1 MRFYLNTLSNRV
13 YVEVAP
19 QITETFDESLDSAT
33 VSLKAN
39 DNPIPYA
46 PNQYF
51 YICDDEDNIL
61 YTMVL
66 ALDMVEPYSSKPL
79 KYRHVLTLT
88 QNSRNTSKKT
98 VRNSVF
104 TQPMSEYKK
113 GYLSLFNSVGYF
125 ADLSAQFYY
134 WYNKRASDQQENVW
148 SEPIHLTA
156 KDRIQGDFAVE
167 IKVFGFKAQ
176 QISGSSSYAPH
187 IFNAQISDFSDG
199 TDIKLHLYR
208 NGVDTGVYA
217 LLTSEMLNNKTVI
230 NEFTTYIKANPTGDY
245 EVKAYSDL
253 SYEHGLDSSNVFCT
267 KSLSTVARTTPQ
279 QFFIVINYS
288 LQTYYYNCYD
298 LLELLIKRQQQK
310 NLRYSKVKLFT
321 LPESGELHDL
331 LVNTIPPNF
340 TFTASTMYECI
351 ADIFK
356 LFDAIFTIDNNNVL
370 GIEYLNEYQ
379 QQNTLEVSSTRS
391 THAEENYNRGIVNFY
406 QDARVLERFP
416 SGKGYAKARS
426 SGLGIPTGTND
437 FCILLPHKIEYIDKV
452 EMLNP
457 KITVRYTV
465 FIGNNQD
472 TESYVRDLIYDDDI
486 VVDLS
491 TFVLESSIWGLLISS
506 SAQSLTSNQEKVQ
519 ANTTYYQKGDN
530 KIMLGLTYQNG
541 GIQTTNYNFNT
552 LMQFAFCRLF
562 GLHFNGSNIEIN
574 SISYD
579 NNFTDIKTAVTYM
592 ASVDG
597 KLEVESINPKYN
609 GEIFIDQSNG
619 AVDLNKLGLNMY
631 GLALK
636 LGEPTLTKTMQIV
649 DFSNRIRKGQYIIEN
664 GEKWIAN
671 VITHTILDGGK
682 VQSVVNF
689 VKNYNALSLFTRV
702 DKEKRMSTIAPE
714 LINKSEV
721 LFGEYLYFSTQSL
734 GPEYHTETKMVTSEI
749 CSLFYSTFKYDE
761 SETHRVDYAIVN
773 SFDETSSP
781 YIFNDNGVTRNV
793 ENVAIPLVKY
803 GSGNSICLE
812 ASFSHPKSAGN
823 KTTNDYQW
831 WGGSSYFTNF
841 VPYTD
846 ENGFV
851 DKIDYKLYYKV
862 VESDLDNYPIID
874 TTNDDTLIIDLSKL
888 EIFKYPNEI
897 FAINYQIHLLPIS
910 SRKDIDFVGSAFIN
924 NNAMVKNPEAKNFY
938 IYLSDSYKYSILD
951 TKGQG
956 TRYLITDVSYSTQ
969 IDSFYLTFFFESIDI
984 TNIISWAIC
993 DENGNIYFAS
1003 NTRPTSSGRTVIYFA
1018 ARNQRVEDNQIEY
1031 LYRLS
1036 FTVGQNVVV
1045 YGNIGATFVSYR
1057 PGTIVDIALQD
1068 GTPYHLYISLPNEHW
1083 CSDESGWEDVSGI
1096 VDHDIALGTS
1106 SNGVQMSKFTIVW
1119 EKYIKAIT
1127 IGDTTYNNP
1136 DPSDSFLYRT
1146 EVWSKKGL
1154 SLSWSVSDI
1163 QSGYYPSENGGTWNT
1178 DNDIYKDISALKYTT
1193 FTITFHK
1200 GVHYVVFT
1208 LDGTATSYYNPYPLQ
1223 DDGGTETISNIELG
1237 LTYSWETHPVTNW
1250 QIDSGGTGSGT
1261 TNGTDI
1267 SIEPQASAI
1276 MHTFKIK
1283 AGSNVTLVGT
1293 IGGESVTIRANQTYE
1308 VEWQQG
1314 TSYDLEVTYDDENYY
1329 LPSGSTTSY
1338 SGTINSDTDLGTTVS
1353 ALRYTAITLNFG
1365 AYVKSITLT
1374 IDGNTETYY
1383 NPNRPNAGTTT
1394 ITQIEQGLSYS
1405 WTAHPE
1411 NNYEIDSQETGSGT
1425 TDGTDFDISPTA
1437 YRPSY
1442 AFSITAG
1449 SNVVVTGTVA
1459 GNTVNLSSGQTYSA
1473 NILNGSSY
1481 DLTVTPR
1488 DSSYYLP
1495 SGSTTSYSGN
1505 VNAITALGTT
1515 ASALAYRTI
1524 TINFGTNVQRV
1535 VLTLNGVTTTYWN
1548 PSRPNADTT
1557 TISNI
1562 EQGLAYSYTSYA
1574 ESNCQ
1579 IDTDET
1585 GSGNTSSGNVTI
1597 NPTASAIM
1605 HNFKIKAGSNVTIS
1619 GTIGGQTVTIRS
1631 GEQYNVDWQQET
1643 TYSLTV
1649 SPNDS
1654 SYYIPSGATTS
1665 YSGTINADVDLG
1677 TTTSALA
1684 YRIFTINWRKGVSR
1698 VVFNGTSYY
1707 NPYPSQATGGSTTI
1721 GSIEQGQ
1728 TLSYSSY
1735 PVNNYE
1741 IISYISGTWN
1751 TSSGDLTITPTAN
1764 FVVRLTEIQF
1774 GRSSISSNHI
1784 LYLESLY
1791 FNNPNSSAISVSVN
1805 VKRYTSGAG
1814 TSGGTIDVGTYSGS
1828 TSGGYVSL
1836 SGIQLNNGSYS
1847 GDRYKITIT
1856 LTIGSVTTQITIGCL
1871 VNEYQSSNGSSKIYL
1886 YSVTADSQVIPS
1898 SATSN
1903 GCPVGGTE
1911 WWFID
1916 TNTWSN
1922 THS

>member
-1 MRFYLNTLSNRV
+1 MRFYLNNLSNRV

-39 DNPIPYA
+39 DNPISYA

-51 YICDDEDNIL
+51 YICDDNDNIL
-61 YTMVL
+61 YTMTL
-66 ALDMVEPYSSKPL
+66 ALDMVETYSSKPL

-88 QNSRNTSKKT
+88 QNSRNISKST

-113 GYLSLFNSVGYF
+113 GYTAINNSFNYGYSG
-125 ADLSAQFYY
+125 DDTQIIDWRVPNSKDG
-134 WYNKRASDQQENVW
+134 NENIW
-148 SEPIHLTA
+148 TDGINLNE
-156 KDRIQGDFAVE
+156 KDRIQGDLTINLVIWGIYHNSNDNSA
-167 IKVFGFKAQ
+167 
-176 QISGSSSYAPH
+176 H
-187 IFNAQISDFSDG
+187 IFKVTSLSDLG
-199 TDIKLHLYR
+199 NNNNIRLRLIR
-208 NGVDTGVYA
+208 NGVFTNQEVV
-217 LLTSEMLNNKTVI
+217 LTNEMLNSKIVI
-230 NEFTTYIKANPTGDY
+230 DSFSSYIKNNPTGLYTISLANTVYAIDNN
-245 EVKAYSDL
+245 VKNNATCF
-253 SYEHGLDSSNVFCT
+253 VM
-267 KSLSTVARTTPQ
+267 Q
-279 QFFIVINYS
+279 INYS
-288 LQTYYYNCYD
+288 LQVYYFNCYD
-298 LLELLIKRQQQK
+298 LLELLVKRQQQK

-391 THAEENYNRGIVNFY
+391 TQAEENYNRGIVNFY

-426 SGLGIPTGTND
+426 SGLGVPTSTND

-452 EMLNP
+452 EMLNANISIYLSWLSSGS
-457 KITVRYTV
+457 ITHGTS
-465 FIGNNQD
+465 NLN
-472 TESYVRDLIYDDDI
+472 YDDD
-486 VVDLS
+486 VVLDLS
-491 TFVLESSIWGLLISS
+491 HYVLESSIYGLLSS
-506 SAQSLTSNQEKVQ
+506 GDESTIANENQNLLQ
-519 ANTTYYQKGDN
+519 MNTTYYQKGDN
-530 KIMLGLTYQNG
+530 KINLGLTYQNG
-541 GIQTTNYNFNT
+541 TITSLIYYNFAT
-552 LMQFAFCRLF
+552 IVLYAFYRFF
-562 GLHFNGSNIEIN
+562 GLKYWGGQSTYAGSAIPNRN
-574 SISYD
+574 NYYS
-579 NNFTDIKTAVTYM
+579 NNFTNIKTAVTYM

-597 KLEVESINPKYN
+597 KLEIESINPKYN
-609 GEIFIDQSNG
+609 GEIFVDQSNG

-702 DKEKRMSTIAPE
+702 NKEKRMSTIAPE

-721 LFGEYLYFSTQSL
+721 LFGEYLYFSSETLPYSYQ
-734 GPEYHTETKMVTSEI
+734 TETKMVTTEI
-749 CSLFYSTFKYDE
+749 CSLFYSTFQYDE
-761 SETHRVDYAIVN
+761 SETHRVDYAIVSSYDN
-773 SFDETSSP
+773 TSSP
-781 YIFNDNGVTRNV
+781 YTFNDNGVTRNV
-793 ENVAIPLVKY
+793 ENVAIPLVRY

-846 ENGFV
+846 DNGFV

-897 FAINYQIHLLPIS
+897 FAINYQIHLLPVS
-910 SRKDIDFVGSAFIN
+910 TRKDIDFVGSAFIN

-938 IYLSDSYKYSILD
+938 IYVSDSYKYSILD

-956 TRYLITDVSYSTQ
+956 TRHLITSVGYHTTNMAFD
-969 IDSFYLTFFFESIDI
+969 LTFEYNEIDV
-984 TNIISWAIC
+984 TDIISWAIC
-993 DENGNIYFAS
+993 DESGNIYFAS
-1003 NTRPTSSGRTVIYFA
+1003 NTQPGSESSKLYFA
-1018 ARNQRVEDNQIEY
+1018 TRNQRIEDNQIEY

-1045 YGNIGATFVSYR
+1045 YGNIGAQFVSYR
-1057 PGTIVDIALQD
+1057 PGTVVDIPLQD
-1068 GTPYHLYISLPNEHW
+1068 GTPYHLYISLPSEHW
-1083 CSDESGWEDVSGI
+1083 YSDESGWEEESGI
-1096 VDHDIALGTS
+1096 VNRDINLGTT
-1106 SNGVQMSKFTIVW
+1106 SNGIQMSKFTIVW

-1136 DPSDSFLYRT
+1136 DPSDSFFYRT

-1163 QSGYYPSENGGTWNT
+1163 QNGYYPSESGGTWNT

-1208 LDGTATSYYNPYPLQ
+1208 LDGESTSYYNPYPMQ
-1223 DDGGTETISNIELG
+1223 DDGGTTTISNVEQG

-1261 TNGTDI
+1261 TDGTNI

-1283 AGSNVTLVGT
+1283 AGGNVTITGT
-1293 IGGESVTIRANQTYE
+1293 IGGESVTIRANQEYE
-1308 VEWQQG
+1308 QDWQQG
-1314 TSYDLEVTYDDENYY
+1314 TTYDLEVTCDDEYY
-1329 LPSGSTTSY
+1329 YFPSGSTTSY
-1338 SGTINSDTDLGTTVS
+1338 NGTIDSDTDLGTTV
-1353 ALRYTAITLNFG
+1353 
-1365 AYVKSITLT
+1365 
-1374 IDGNTETYY
+1374 
-1383 NPNRPNAGTTT
+1383 
-1394 ITQIEQGLSYS
+1394 
-1405 WTAHPE
+1405 
-1411 NNYEIDSQETGSGT
+1411 
-1425 TDGTDFDISPTA
+1425 
-1437 YRPSY
+1437 
-1442 AFSITAG
+1442 
-1449 SNVVVTGTVA
+1449 
-1459 GNTVNLSSGQTYSA
+1459 
-1473 NILNGSSY
+1473 
-1481 DLTVTPR
+1481 
-1488 DSSYYLP
+1488 
-1495 SGSTTSYSGN
+1495 
-1505 VNAITALGTT
+1505 
-1515 ASALAYRTI
+1515 SALAYRTI
-1524 TINFGTNVQRV
+1524 TINFGAFVQRV
-1535 VLTLNGVTTTYWN
+1535 ILTLDGVDTTYYN
-1548 PSRPNADTT
+1548 PSRPNAGTT
-1557 TISNI
+1557 TISKV

-1574 ESNCQ
+1574 ETNYQ

-1585 GSGNTSSGNVTI
+1585 GSGNTSDGDVTI
-1597 NPTASAIM
+1597 SPTASAIM
-1605 HNFKIKAGSNVTIS
+1605 HNFKIKAGVNVTVT
-1619 GTIGGQTVTIRS
+1619 GTIGGQSITLRSNQTYDVDWQEGTTYDLEVTCDTTNYYFPEGAILNYSGTINSDIDLGTTVSAASYRKVVINFGAGVQRVVLTLGGVATTYYNPNRPNAGTTTVSQIKQGVAYSWTTYPETNYQIDSGSSGSGTITSSDITINTTASLITYNFKIKAGNNVTITGNIGGQSVTIRS
-1631 GEQYNVDWQQET
+1631 NVSYEQTLPIGT

-1654 SYYIPSGATTS
+1654 SYYIPSGSTTS

-1677 TTTSALA
+1677 TTVSALA
-1684 YRIFTINWRKGVSR
+1684 YRTFTINWRKGVSR

-1707 NPYPSQATGGSTTI
+1707 NPYPNQADGGVKTI

-1728 TLSYSSY
+1728 TLSYSSH

-1774 GRSSISSNHI
+1774 GRSSISTNHI

-1791 FNNPNSSAISVSVN
+1791 FNNPSGSTISVSVN

-1814 TSGGTIDVGTYSGS
+1814 TSGGTIDVGTYSSS

-1856 LTIGSVTTQITIGCL
+1856 MTIGNVTTQITIGCL
-1871 VNEYQSSNGSSKIYL
+1871 VNEYVSSNGSSKIYL
-1886 YSVTADSQVIPS
+1886 YSVTADSQTIPS
-1898 SATSN
+1898 SSISN
-1903 GCPVGGTE
+1903 GCPIGGAE

>member
-1 MRFYLNTLSNRV
+1 MRFYLNNLSNRV

-33 VSLKAN
+33 VSLQAN
-39 DNPIPYA
+39 DNSIPYA

-51 YICDDEDNIL
+51 YICDDSDNIL
-61 YTMVL
+61 YTMIL
-66 ALDMVEPYSSKPL
+66 ALDMVETYSSKPL

-88 QNSRNTSKKT
+88 QNSRNISKKT

-104 TQPMSEYKK
+104 TQPMSEYKR
-113 GYLSLFNSVGYF
+113 GYF
-125 ADLSAQFYY
+125 AHYNWVEQTLQLPSAEYH
-134 WYNKRASDQQENVW
+134 WASTNDFWV
-148 SEPIHLTA
+148 EPIKLTS
-156 KDRIQGDFAVE
+156 KDKMTGDFVLEVKAY
-167 IKVFGFKAQ
+167 GFKNINNGDGGNFIYKANLNDLVDNTS
-176 QISGSSSYAPH
+176 IT
-187 IFNAQISDFSDG
+187 IVLMKDG
-199 TDIKLHLYR
+199 TSTGQSITLTNDMFNKKVV
-208 NGVDTGVYA
+208 VDA
-217 LLTSEMLNNKTVI
+217 
-230 NEFTTYIKANPTGDY
+230 FTTYIKNNPIGEY
-245 EVKAYSDL
+245 HLQL
-253 SYEHGLDSSNVFCT
+253 SNGLFV
-267 KSLSTVARTTPQ
+267 STSADNHSPYIT
-279 QFFIVINYS
+279 QFVIQLHFS

-310 NLRYSKVKLFT
+310 NLRYSKVKLFI
-321 LPESGELHDL
+321 LPESGELYDL

-340 TFTASTMYECI
+340 TFTASTMYECM

-379 QQNTLEVSSTRS
+379 SENTSEVSSTRS

-457 KITVRYTV
+457 IIRVAAHYWQP
-465 FIGNNQD
+465 ND
-472 TESYVRDLIYDDDI
+472 TDTRVVNDLTFLDDI
-486 VVDLS
+486 VFDIS
-491 TFVLESSIWGLLISS
+491 NFVIESAIWGLLLSS
-506 SAQSLTSNQEKVQ
+506 DTSSIVKNDEKIQ
-519 ANTTYYQKGDN
+519 ANTIYYQKGDN
-530 KIMLGLTYQNG
+530 KIMLGLTYQG
-541 GIQTTNYNFNT
+541 GTINATYFNFDT
-552 LMQFAFCRLF
+552 LMTYAMFRFLGYITKDETRC
-562 GLHFNGSNIEIN
+562 NIKEIN
-574 SISYD
+574 SYYRNNYD
-579 NNFTDIKTAVTYM
+579 DIKTAVTYM

-702 DKEKRMSTIAPE
+702 NKEKRMSTISPE
-714 LINKSEV
+714 LINKSEI
-721 LFGEYLYFSTQSL
+721 LFGEYLYFSSERL
-734 GPEYHTETKMVTSEI
+734 GHEYHTNTKMVTSEI

-761 SETHRVDYAIVN
+761 GETHRIDYAIVN

-781 YIFNDNGVTRNV
+781 YTFNDNGITRNV
-793 ENVAIPLVKY
+793 ENVAIPLVRY
-803 GSGNSICLE
+803 GAGNSICLE

-823 KTTNDYQW
+823 KTIGNKIW
-831 WGGSSYFTNF
+831 WGGNEYFTNF

-846 ENGFV
+846 DNGFV

-862 VESDLDNYPIID
+862 GESDLDNYPIID
-874 TTNDDTLIIDLSKL
+874 TTNEDTLVIDLSKL

-910 SRKDIDFVGSAFIN
+910 SKKDIDFVGSAFIN
-924 NNAMVKNPEAKNFY
+924 NNALVKNPEAKNFY
-938 IYLSDSYKYSILD
+938 IYVSDSYKYSVLD

-956 TRYLITDVSYSTQ
+956 TRHLITDVSYTNYQ
-969 IDSFYLTFFFESIDI
+969 IDSFYLSFFYDDIDVTDI
-984 TNIISWAIC
+984 VSWAVC
-993 DENGNIYFAS
+993 DEDGNIYFAS
-1003 NTRPTSSGRTVIYFA
+1003 NTKPGVGRSTFYFA

-1068 GTPYHLYISLPNEHW
+1068 GTPYHLYISLPSEHW
-1083 CSDESGWEDVSGI
+1083 YSDESGWEDVSGI
-1096 VDHDIALGTS
+1096 VDHDIDLGTS
-1106 SNGVQMSKFTIVW
+1106 SNGVQMSKFIIVW

-1136 DPSDSFLYRT
+1136 DPSDSFFYRT
-1146 EVWSKKGL
+1146 EVWSRKGL

-1163 QSGYYPSENGGTWNT
+1163 QSGYYPSESGGTWNT
-1178 DNDIYKDISALKYTT
+1178 NDDIYKDITALKYTT

-1208 LDGTATSYYNPYPLQ
+1208 LDGASTSYYNPYPMQ
-1223 DDGGTETISNIELG
+1223 DDGGTTTIPNIERG
-1237 LTYSWETHPVTNW
+1237 LTYSWEAHPVTNW

-1261 TNGTDI
+1261 TDGTDI

-1283 AGSNVTLVGT
+1283 AGGNVTITGT
-1293 IGGESVTIRANQTYE
+1293 IGGQTVTIRSGQQYN
-1308 VEWQQG
+1308 VDWQQG
-1314 TSYDLEVTYDDENYY
+1314 TTYDLEVTCDNEYY
-1329 LPSGSTTSY
+1329 YFPSGAVTSY
-1338 SGTINSDTDLGTTVS
+1338 SGTINADVDLGTT
-1353 ALRYTAITLNFG
+1353 T
-1365 AYVKSITLT
+1365 
-1374 IDGNTETYY
+1374 
-1383 NPNRPNAGTTT
+1383 
-1394 ITQIEQGLSYS
+1394 
-1405 WTAHPE
+1405 
-1411 NNYEIDSQETGSGT
+1411 
-1425 TDGTDFDISPTA
+1425 
-1437 YRPSY
+1437 
-1442 AFSITAG
+1442 
-1449 SNVVVTGTVA
+1449 
-1459 GNTVNLSSGQTYSA
+1459 
-1473 NILNGSSY
+1473 
-1481 DLTVTPR
+1481 
-1488 DSSYYLP
+1488 
-1495 SGSTTSYSGN
+1495 
-1505 VNAITALGTT
+1505 
-1515 ASALAYRTI
+1515 SALAYRTI

-1585 GSGNTSSGNVTI
+1585 GSGNTSSGDVTI
-1597 NPTASAIM
+1597 SPTASAIM
-1605 HNFKIKAGSNVTIS
+1605 HTFKIKAGGNVTIT

-1631 GEQYNVDWQQET
+1631 GQQYNVDWQQGT

-1684 YRIFTINWRKGVSR
+1684 YRTFTINWRKGVSY
-1698 VVFNGTSYY
+1698 VVFNGVSYY
-1707 NPYPSQATGGSTTI
+1707 NPYPNQADGGVKTI

-1728 TLSYSSY
+1728 TLSYSSH

-1741 IISYISGTWN
+1741 ITSYISGTWN
-1751 TSSGDLTITPTAN
+1751 TTNGDMTITPTAN
-1764 FVVRLTEIQF
+1764 FAVRLTEIQF
-1774 GRSSISSNHI
+1774 GRSSISSDHI

-1791 FNNPNSSAISVSVN
+1791 FNNPNNLAISVSVN

-1814 TSGGTIDVGTYSGS
+1814 TSGGTTNVGTYSGS

-1836 SGIQLNNGSYS
+1836 SGIQLNNGSYA

-1856 LTIGSVTTQITIGCL
+1856 LTIGNVTTQITIGCL
-1871 VNEYQSSNGSSKIYL
+1871 INSYVSSNGSSKIYL
-1886 YSVTADSQVIPS
+1886 YSVTADAQEIPS

-1903 GCPVGGTE
+1903 GCPVGGSE

-1916 TNTWSN
+1916 TDTWSN